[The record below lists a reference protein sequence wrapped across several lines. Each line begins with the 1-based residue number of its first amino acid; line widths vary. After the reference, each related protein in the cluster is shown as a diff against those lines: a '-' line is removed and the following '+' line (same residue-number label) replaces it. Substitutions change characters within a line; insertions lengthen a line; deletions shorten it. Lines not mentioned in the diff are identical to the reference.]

1 MMVQQP
7 LVDAYAPLDAMERD
21 AQRLIA
27 LALAVA
33 ALVGGAVAM
42 WVVRPLGRLRAA
54 ADAMANGD
62 LARRTGVA
70 RDDEIGDL
78 AGALDRMA
86 AELQARDARL
96 AGALGR
102 LRAVVDAV
110 DDAIV
115 VCDARERVVS
125 CNPAGKRLFGR
136 SGPAMFGQ
144 PLRALVADLP
154 APLAAADGLL
164 ETVARRP
171 DGSEMPVGVVVRATQ
186 TRSDRQYVAVL
197 HDLSARKAAERAAAL
212 EEVNRMQREF
222 ISIASHELR
231 TPATAVLG
239 FSEILV
245 DRLDEDDPN
254 REIASMVH
262 EQSIQLA
269 SLLEDVLDAS
279 RLEAGR
285 VELYLEP
292 IDLSSVLDSILR
304 NVAGRAPSHR
314 MVVDLEPAA
323 RRRSGPTRSS

>member
-27 LALAVA
+27 LALAIA

-78 AGALDRMA
+78 ASALDRMA
-86 AELQARDARL
+86 AELQAREPGSPARSGGC
-96 AGALGR
+96 APSSTRSTTRSSSATRASGSSRATRPASGSSADRARPCSASRCARSWPTCR
-102 LRAVVDAV
+102 LRSRPPTA
-110 DDAIV
+110 
-115 VCDARERVVS
+115 ARD
-125 CNPAGKRLFGR
+125 GR
-136 SGPAMFGQ
+136 P
-144 PLRALVADLP
+144 
-154 APLAAADGLL
+154 
-164 ETVARRP
+164 TP

-212 EEVNRMQREF
+212 EEVNRLQREF

-231 TPATAVLG
+231 TPAHGRARL
-239 FSEILV
+239 SEILV

-285 VELYLEP
+285 VELYLES
-292 IDLSSVLDSILR
+292 IDLSSALDSILR
-304 NVAGRAPSHR
+304 TS
-314 MVVDLEPAA
+314 PAA
-323 RRRSGPTRSS
+323 RRATTWSPTSTRPRRRSGPTRSS